1 MTGCAAPENP
11 IDRLQIVVEQLRV
24 GGADEEA
31 DWLDAALAR
40 HIRTGESLDVLLG
53 LAGRLGR
60 SPRFGYL
67 LRQRNFHLR
76 EALWHCDGDRHRL
89 AEEIARFET
98 RLWPRWRYQ
107 TEADPAWP
115 ATRREI
121 FAAFRIMPSSVPS
134 TADGLRKALCAK
146 D

>member
-1 MTGCAAPENP
+1 MTGGAAPENP
-11 IDRLQIVVEQLRV
+11 IDRLQIVVEQLRIV
-24 GGADEEA
+24 GADDDA
-31 DWLDAALAR
+31 VWLDDALAR
-40 HIRTGESLDVLLG
+40 HIRTGESFDALLG

-76 EALWHCDGDRHRL
+76 EALWHCDGDLHRL

-107 TEADPAWP
+107 AEADPTWP
-115 ATRREI
+115 AVRREI

-134 TADGLRKALCAK
+134 TADGLRKALRAK
-146 D
+146 E